1 MAAGLQG
8 SIPVRKAMR
17 TGDHMRGPEPDDA
30 APMSA
35 EEIERLEAIRRELDR
50 EYAEQR
56 ARVEDPGLT
65 DRPVSRARARSPMLD
80 APPEAPSRRPSGPR
94 RPPSRPE
101 HHALAPVAG
110 EGLARRAGG
119 DRAVSRRARRS
130 RGRLGAVL
138 VATFL
143 VGCLLGAALGVG
155 LTVVL
160 MNAPATDV
168 TADPSRP

>member
-1 MAAGLQG
+1 MAAGLHG
-8 SIPVRKAMR
+8 SIPVRNAMR

-35 EEIERLEAIRRELDR
+35 EEMERLEAIRRELDR

-56 ARVEDPGLT
+56 ARVEDPGPA

-80 APPEAPSRRPSGPR
+80 APPEAPSRRPSGPQR
-94 RPPSRPE
+94 LSRPE
-101 HHALAPVAG
+101 PAPAPMPA

-130 RGRLGAVL
+130 RSRLGAVL
-138 VATFL
+138 IATFL